1 MCIVVSVGR
10 EGPANKRRPPGGAG
24 GQKGEPM
31 ALSDIIAISS
41 LITTVVMG
49 LPGAILAIIQIRDA
63 LKPGKGHQRP
73 RQRSREHR
81 RR

>member
-1 MCIVVSVGR
+1 
-10 EGPANKRRPPGGAG
+10 
-24 GQKGEPM
+24 M
-31 ALSDIIAISS
+31 ALSDIIASSS

-73 RQRSREHR
+73 RQRSRGHR

>member
-1 MCIVVSVGR
+1 
-10 EGPANKRRPPGGAG
+10 
-24 GQKGEPM
+24 M

-49 LPGAILAIIQIRDA
+49 LPGAILAIIQIRDT
-63 LKPGKGHQRP
+63 LKPGKGRHHR
-73 RQRSREHR
+73 RSRGHR

>member
-1 MCIVVSVGR
+1 
-10 EGPANKRRPPGGAG
+10 
-24 GQKGEPM
+24 M

-49 LPGAILAIIQIRDA
+49 LPGAILAIIQIQDA

-73 RQRSREHR
+73 RQRSRGHR

>member
-1 MCIVVSVGR
+1 
-10 EGPANKRRPPGGAG
+10 
-24 GQKGEPM
+24 M

-63 LKPGKGHQRP
+63 LKPGKGRH
-73 RQRSREHR
+73 HR
-81 RR
+81 RLRKHRHR